1 VVDNGLP
8 TTGKRL
14 VFIDEERSVLLSEK
28 KAGSNGIYSKA
39 FTEFLCEFN
48 GQPSGKILYRC
59 LGRTLP
65 RRVLNRLPVRCLRR
79 RSRR

>member
-1 VVDNGLP
+1 VIDNGLP

-48 GQPSGKILYRC
+48 GQPSGQILYRS
-59 LGRTLP
+59 LGRT
-65 RRVLNRLPVRCLRR
+65 VTDDSGSGVFE
-79 RSRR
+79 RSSKKY